1 MNTVVVPVDFSIT
14 SMNAAQ
20 YAAKMLKGVYGAN
33 LVLYNMYEKDSEESL
48 ANEQLGFLKKDLM
61 KDNIV
66 KVETMTVKGD
76 DVVEE
81 IERVVRHR
89 HANLVVMGITGKSA
103 LAQVFFGSNTVKLVD
118 KNVVPVLVIPPNA
131 TYKGVKNVA
140 LTSDF
145 KDVRLTTPSVPI
157 KAALDIFRPSL
168 HIVNVDSEHYVS
180 ITEEYQKGKN
190 IMQEMFSK
198 YHPEFY
204 FIGMNDF
211 YDAIEQFIKDKKIDL
226 LIAIP
231 RHHSILTK
239 YFKSHT
245 HKLIYHSDVPILAV
259 HE

>member
-14 SMNAAQ
+14 SMNAAH
-20 YAAKMLKGVYGAN
+20 YAARMLKGVYGAN
-33 LVLYNMYEKDSEESL
+33 LVLYHMYEKDSEESL
-48 ANEQLGFLKKDLM
+48 ANEQLEFLKKDLL
-61 KDNIV
+61 KESIV
-66 KVETMTVKGD
+66 KIETMTVKGD
-76 DVVEE
+76 DVVDE

-89 HANLVVMGITGKSA
+89 HANLVVMGITGKSS

-131 TYKGVKNVA
+131 TYTGVRNVA

-145 KDVRLTTPSVPI
+145 QNVRMSTPSVPI
-157 KAALDIFRPSL
+157 KAALDIFHPLL

-180 ITEEYQKGKN
+180 ITEEYQKERA
-190 IMQEMFSK
+190 IMQEMFK
-198 YHPEFY
+198 NYHPEFY

-211 YDAIEQFIKDKKIDL
+211 YEAIEQFIKDKKIDL
-226 LIAIP
+226 LIVIP

-239 YFKSHT
+239 LKSHT